1 MPAETSP
8 EETQP
13 AIYWGE
19 PDPDGV
25 ASDRDWLA
33 RCRQRLVQ
41 AMRQALAGEVRAR
54 TPTRSPG
61 WTSAESIS

>member
-1 MPAETSP
+1 MPAGTSP

-41 AMRQALAGEVRAR
+41 AMRQALAGEVAR
-54 TPTRSPG
+54 SDTDSFARLDLG
-61 WTSAESIS
+61 